1 MQQILEKLVA
11 ARIQLLPLTQIERHY
26 VFERDGFISLVE
38 RTVEGQFGH
47 IGSPG
52 VLTEKGMAVY
62 IERGEK
68 RLFVAKEI
76 EIEASSEQVEL
87 MRSFAQDLR
96 LALEG
101 R

>member
-38 RTVEGQFGH
+38 APDE
-47 IGSPG
+47 
-52 VLTEKGMAVY
+52 
-62 IERGEK
+62 
-68 RLFVAKEI
+68 EI